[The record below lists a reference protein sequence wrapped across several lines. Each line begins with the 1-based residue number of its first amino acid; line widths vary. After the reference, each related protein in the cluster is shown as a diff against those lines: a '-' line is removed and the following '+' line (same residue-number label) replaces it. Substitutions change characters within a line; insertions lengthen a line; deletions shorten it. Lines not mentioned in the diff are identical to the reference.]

1 MKTNFFDNFLKWFFI
16 VSAIFSFTNFILSI
30 MDNKPF
36 FDFLISFLIQSVSS
50 LYFIMKTNKEWIK
63 ENMFY
68 LLSTMTGLLFTQT
81 FVYFYHGVNFGVN
94 FLISIFL
101 LISTFYSFIDYRKN
115 NLN

>member
-16 VSAIFSFTNFILSI
+16 VSAVFSFTNFILSI
-30 MDNKPF
+30 MDNKPY

-68 LLSTMTGLLFTQT
+68 LLATMTGLFFTQS
-81 FVYFYHGVNFGVN
+81 FVHFYHGINFTVN

-101 LISTFYSFIDYRKN
+101 FISTFYSFIEYQKN